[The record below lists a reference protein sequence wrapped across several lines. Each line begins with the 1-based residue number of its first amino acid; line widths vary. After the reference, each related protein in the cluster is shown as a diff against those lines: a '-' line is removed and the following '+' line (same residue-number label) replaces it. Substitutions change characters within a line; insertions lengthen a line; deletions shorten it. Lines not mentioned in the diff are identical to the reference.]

1 MEYFKYF
8 TKDCDASK
16 TTYADGI
23 TSSAE
28 APKRLK
34 SVMINI
40 DLHSGDKVQG
50 WLERE
55 KVFELPD
62 YLIDTQQ
69 VTDTTTFPLSM
80 NKLNEI
86 PVGVDMPVGTTF
98 KVALECGGVAAT
110 ICGAYRYEIIG
121 S

>member
-1 MEYFKYF
+1 MDYFKYF
-8 TKDCDASK
+8 KITGVANTTTTDA
-16 TTYADGI
+16 GL
-23 TSSAE
+23 TSSQE

-34 SVMINI
+34 SVMVNI
-40 DLHSGDKVQG
+40 TTHATAKVQG

-55 KVFELPD
+55 KVFDLPD
-62 YLIDTQQ
+62 HLIDTQELAP
-69 VTDTTTFPLSM
+69 TDRSPMSL

-98 KVALECGGVAAT
+98 AAALECIAAADLY
-110 ICGAYRYEIIG
+110 GAYRYEIIG

>member
-1 MEYFKYF
+1 MDYFKYF
-8 TKDCDASK
+8 TKLGVAS
-16 TTYADGI
+16 TTTFADGL
-23 TSSAE
+23 TSSQE

-40 DLHSGDKVQG
+40 TVHAGNKVEG

-55 KVFELPD
+55 KVHELPD
-62 YLIDTQQ
+62 HLIDTQQ

-98 KVALECGGVAAT
+98 KEAITCAATPAT

-121 S
+121 A

>member
-1 MEYFKYF
+1 MEYYKFFKI
-8 TKDCDASK
+8 TGVAGTTTTDA
-16 TTYADGI
+16 GL

-34 SVMINI
+34 SVMVHMSA
-40 DLHSGDKVQG
+40 HSGNKVQG

-55 KVFELPD
+55 KVFDLPD
-62 YLIDTQQ
+62 HLIDTQQ
-69 VTDTTTFPLSM
+69 VASENRSPMSL

-98 KVALECGGVAAT
+98 AAAIECVAAADLY
-110 ICGAYRYEIIG
+110 GAYRYEIIG
-121 S
+121 

>member
-16 TTYADGI
+16 TTFADGL

-62 YLIDTQQ
+62 YLIDTQEL
-69 VTDTTTFPLSM
+69 TGADTHPKSM

-98 KVALECGGVAAT
+98 TVALECGGVGAT
-110 ICGAYRYEIIG
+110 ICGAYRYEIIAP
-121 S
+121 

>member
-1 MEYFKYF
+1 MDYFKYF
-8 TKDCDASK
+8 KVAGVNSK
-16 TTYADGI
+16 TVYDAGL

-34 SVMINI
+34 SIMINI
-40 DLHSGDKVQG
+40 VARNGNKVQG

-62 YLIDTQQ
+62 HLIDTQFILG
-69 VTDTTTFPLSM
+69 TDTSPMSM
-80 NKLNEI
+80 NALNEI

-98 KVALECGGVAAT
+98 KVALESGVPASDLY
-110 ICGAYRYEIIG
+110 GAYRYEII